1 MNLHTHGALAPAMG
15 KYDGYLQ
22 GLSFAA
28 ILILAPLALQT
39 MLTHDDAQ
47 VVYVAVPV
55 EVENTSMNSTSPGGE
70 GDARSPE
77 LNRSE
82 VARIATFNIKVF
94 GETKMGKPEVI
105 SVLVD
110 TVLRY
115 DLVAIQEIKDIDQT
129 VPYDFLDAINNESEA
144 EWAMVLSPRS
154 GQQEDDRTSQE
165 QYAFYYNT
173 TVFEPIGNGSLFN
186 DSEKDLFQR
195 EPFQAQFALL
205 NATGQP
211 TSFDLSLITVH
222 TKPAAAME
230 EINAMNEV
238 ATTYLA
244 EHPDEEDLVLLGDFN
259 ADCSYASEQDL
270 ANSALAGGNYTWLVG
285 NDADTTVA
293 QSSCAY
299 DRILTNGD
307 LSGRLTGVWGIDEVF
322 NNSSVSDHYPVWF
335 DIRR

>member
-1 MNLHTHGALAPAMG
+1 MG

-22 GLSFAA
+22 GLSLAA
-28 ILILAPLALQT
+28 ILILAPLALGTLLSQEE
-39 MLTHDDAQ
+39 AQ

-55 EVENTSMNSTSPGGE
+55 EVENVTIAENSSTNE
-70 GDARSPE
+70 EARAPE
-77 LNRSE
+77 LNRSD

-94 GETKMGKPEVI
+94 GETKMGKPEVV

-115 DLVAIQEIKDIDQT
+115 DLVAVQEIKDIDQT
-129 VPYDFLDAINNESEA
+129 VPYDFLDAINNQSENV
-144 EWAMVLSPRS
+144 WAMQLSPRS
-154 GQQEDDRTSQE
+154 GLQDDDRTSQE

-173 TVFEPIGNGSLFN
+173 NVFEPIGNGTLYD
-186 DSEKDLFQR
+186 DSVDDDFQR
-195 EPFQAQFALL
+195 EPYQARFALL
-205 NATGQP
+205 NETGES
-211 TSFDLSLITVH
+211 TAFDLSLITVH
-222 TKPAAAME
+222 TKPATAVE
-230 EINAMNEV
+230 EINAMNQV

-259 ADCSYASEQDL
+259 ADCSYASEYDL
-270 ANSALAGGNYTWLVG
+270 SNSELGGGNYTWIVG

-307 LSGRLTGVWGIDEVF
+307 LSGRLTGAWGIDRVF
-322 NNSSVSDHYPVWF
+322 DDNNVSDHYPVWF